1 MARSRLLSF
10 IIVWRRC
17 FTDVSVATRVC
28 RSLIFNIRRRLCPL
42 KIEKGGMAIRNMGAV
57 ALTAFACS
65 LAAQLK
71 HMATFFFEWTTLG
84 QQGALL
90 QISHEASLEMSAQVL
105 HYVGEYRRRVPQG
118 LFKENDFSAILKSI
132 VDLESGK
139 NVNSSETQ
147 LQSGCQI
154 LLSGFEVVQEPS
166 RRRTSQSAL
175 YSDFVEEELKRL
187 LMRSKARVDAS
198 SEDCNDYDRVRHMNW
213 LSSINQDSGAWGSQL
228 AYRL

>member
-1 MARSRLLSF
+1 M
-10 IIVWRRC
+10 
-17 FTDVSVATRVC
+17 
-28 RSLIFNIRRRLCPL
+28 LCL
-42 KIEKGGMAIRNMGAV
+42 
-57 ALTAFACS
+57 
-65 LAAQLK
+65 
-71 HMATFFFEWTTLG
+71 
-84 QQGALL
+84 
-90 QISHEASLEMSAQVL
+90 
-105 HYVGEYRRRVPQG
+105 VGDYRRRVPEG
-118 LFKENDFSAILKSI
+118 VFFKEDGDFSAILKSI

-228 AYRL
+228 AYRLRCLRCLATLMSLHIM